1 MRWNNQDT
9 NQKEELKFAIN
20 EIRRCAANGIVP
32 KNDPLLCIV
41 KIAHLYGTEG
51 RRTEAA
57 LTPSQQRS
65 AVALI
70 LEACVEANKS
80 GLMRKPV
87 FSAEV
92 VRSLRAMKANKE
104 CIQIVRALVS
114 NSERNRHRF
123 AMEQAIYAA
132 SEERDQDSLHLFIQV
147 YERSGFDSTRLNL

>member
-20 EIRRCAANGIVP
+20 EMRQCAANGIVP
-32 KNDPLLCIV
+32 KNDTLLCIV
-41 KIAHLYGTEG
+41 KIAQLYGTEG
-51 RRTEAA
+51 RRTKTA
-57 LTPSQQRS
+57 LTPSQRRS
-65 AVALI
+65 AVNLI
-70 LEACVEANKS
+70 LEACVEADKS
-80 GLMRKPV
+80 GLMRKPT

-104 CIQIVRALVS
+104 CIQLVRALVS
-114 NSERNRHRF
+114 NSERNRHKY

-132 SEERDQDSLHLFIQV
+132 SEERDQDSLHLFTQV